1 MRVVVTG
8 GAGMLGSHLCEE
20 LLACGHTVY
29 CVDNLITGRLENIE
43 ALQEHPRFTFIK
55 HDVVN
60 ELPPFPKLD
69 RVYHLA
75 SPASPPGYARAP
87 IETLRVNS
95 EGTRRLL
102 ELTHIHK
109 ARFLYASTSEI
120 YGDPLQHPQ
129 TEEYRGNVDS
139 IGPRSVYDE
148 AKRYGEAVTMAF
160 VHTGGLDARVVRI
173 FNTYGP
179 HCDPNDGRLVAN
191 MVTQALRG
199 EPMTI
204 YGDGSHTRSLCY
216 VSDMVAGL
224 IRAMELRRARG
235 EVINLGNPE
244 EHTVL
249 EFAELIRDLVGSRS
263 RFVFTDPPVADDPHV
278 RCPDIHKAQTLLG
291 WKPFVSLEEGL
302 TRTID
307 WLRHALEL
315 PAEIATAPVPYLNG
329 SAAPASYVNG
339 SASPMPYLNGS
350 AAPSGTRPQ
359 AGAARPRSH
368 A

>member
-43 ALQEHPRFTFIK
+43 PLQEHPRFTFIK

-263 RFVFTDPPVADDPHV
+263 RFVFTDPPVGDDPHV

-315 PAEIATAPVPYLNG
+315 PAVATAPVPYLNG
-329 SAAPASYVNG
+329 SAAPVSHVNG
-339 SASPMPYLNGS
+339 SVAPMPYLNGS
-350 AAPSGTRPQ
+350 ATRLRSRPP
-359 AGAARPRSH
+359 AGAVRTRYH